1 MQLLV
6 GDTFTRK
13 KKESKIKLC
22 PFGWISPNWAKY
34 AKYIRNCQPVSGAFC
49 SLPSGK
55 PTVCYGK
62 SQSLIGNYRPI
73 NKLNGPCSIAIL
85 NYQRVYDMPI
95 CPRRLS
101 ICWRIH
107 GTHGTTLRNPERRD
121 CWPSKKSGSP
131 QLANVASIMKP
142 NMKHQFPSLVLK
154 SNVLL
159 HSCPMNVSEV
169 QSYVFC
175 G

>member
-1 MQLLV
+1 MLNYQSVKGPCPDISHQSLQ
-6 GDTFTRK
+6 DHAAACWWHFHPK

-101 ICWRIH
+101 ICWKIH

-121 CWPSKKSGSP
+121 CWPSKK
-131 QLANVASIMKP
+131 VAPHNWLMLP
-142 NMKHQFPSLVLK
+142 P
-154 SNVLL
+154 
-159 HSCPMNVSEV
+159 
-169 QSYVFC
+169 
-175 G
+175 